1 MRWCMCLPSWSATL
15 QDTSEAGRLWS
26 VTQVRVTSSPGLAS
40 SPPVRLTELG
50 PTETSSNMF
59 ISERGL
65 INTYR
70 CSEEQNCSTLCQY
83 TPQFPLRSS
92 LIQEL
97 CTCRTRLH
105 HPGPCWPPLLHQC
118 SSCWSWSS
126 QWCDRWAVWRCPTPC
141 HRSGPGGDQTS
152 RSLCCSCTCTLSLG
166 TWSCRVWMIRCW
178 SWAVWRGHSS
188 PPLREIIEN
197 QIKYEELYN
206 FISARQE
213 IVCCSSKSVFTL
225 LWWTMISCETKASW
239 SGMFVYLCRLGMRV
253 KTIFLVHTSSS
264 SFPPERSQD
273 HTGMFLTNC
282 FLLHYHWSCHS
293 SVRWVDHTPLEQ
305 NQVVLR
311 FKNQFSQ
318 MQQHYC
324 CEVNIKKVHFYRQ
337 NRFHISCFKRIE
349 NENRKKVELCKY
361 FMNVTIW

>member
-59 ISERGL
+59 LSESGL

-105 HPGPCWPPLLHQC
+105 HPVLCWPPLLHQC

-152 RSLCCSCTCTLSLG
+152 RSLCCSCTCTPSLG
-166 TWSCRVWMIRCW
+166 TWSCKVWMIRCW

-206 FISARQE
+206 FVSARQE
-213 IVCCSSKSVFTL
+213 IVYCSSKSVFTL
-225 LWWTMISCETKASW
+225 LWWTMISCET
-239 SGMFVYLCRLGMRV
+239 
-253 KTIFLVHTSSS
+253 
-264 SFPPERSQD
+264 SFMIWDVCLPVQTGNEGEDHLPRPHFILQLPTRAKPGSHWNVPDQLLPPPLPLILPFFSEVGGS
-273 HTGMFLTNC
+273 
-282 FLLHYHWSCHS
+282 HS
-293 SVRWVDHTPLEQ
+293 SRTESTSFEIQESIQPNATTLL
-305 NQVVLR
+305 LR
-311 FKNQFSQ
+311 GQYQKSSLLSAKSLSHFVFQKNW
-318 MQQHYC
+318 
-324 CEVNIKKVHFYRQ
+324 ER
-337 NRFHISCFKRIE
+337 E
-349 NENRKKVELCKY
+349 
-361 FMNVTIW
+361 